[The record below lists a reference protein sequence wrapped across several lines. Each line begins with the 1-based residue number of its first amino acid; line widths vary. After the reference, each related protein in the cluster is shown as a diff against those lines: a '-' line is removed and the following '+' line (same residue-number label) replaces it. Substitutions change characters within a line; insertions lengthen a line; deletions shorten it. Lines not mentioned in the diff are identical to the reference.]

1 MTFHGIVLSGRPL
14 LGVFFPIPEDHCH
27 GTGLDMPPR
36 MSQAITDE
44 HSTLTGEK
52 NVERVEAAGNPTIVT
67 ACRKLNVLS
76 KNVSLDIHMGTSL
89 FRVRYTLG
97 WLFRP
102 TQGDSF
108 NEWCESDVTGRNYCF
123 DPVVKLLVSHMGVQD
138 KEDI

>member
-1 MTFHGIVLSGRPL
+1 MELCSVEGRSWE
-14 LGVFFPIPEDHCH
+14 FFPPIPEDRCH

-67 ACRKLNVLS
+67 AWRKLNALS